1 MIEPFTLAWPGSVVE
16 YLDVLPLLVDAGF
29 HCVIPSLP
37 GFGWSGKPSEPGWG
51 VARIAAAWA
60 ELMARLGYERY
71 GAQGTDWGT
80 SVSAALGRHGAVAG
94 IHLMPP
100 LTPTAAAQGDDDAG
114 YSTQQRTR
122 PQTVG
127 YALTDS
133 PAGLAAWIGEELDA
147 WTDPRTP
154 IAQHRILDTLMLYW
168 LPRAAAPDP
177 RRGRSALHGHPLLER
192 ARARRALPGARA
204 AGGLRRRGH
213 RVLRAHSRLI
223 PHTRS
228 TTSLVNAASSK
239 NACGLPFEV
248 SLNATC
254 PASSVTL

>member
-100 LTPTAAAQGDDDAG
+100 LAPTAAAGWQPDEDAG
-114 YSTQQRTR
+114 YSTQHRTR

-133 PAGLAAWIGEELDA
+133 PAGLAAWIGEKLDTWA
-147 WTDPRTP
+147 DPRSP
-154 IAQHRILDTLMLYW
+154 IPERRVLDTLTVYWLTGTAASSARLYW
-168 LPRAAAPDP
+168 ESAGDECGRLKWARCGRLKWPHLRPIAAGLLRA
-177 RRGRSALHGHPLLER
+177 HR
-192 ARARRALPGARA
+192 ARADGGGRDGFQDGDVRADQAR
-204 AGGLRRRGH
+204 
-213 RVLRAHSRLI
+213 S
-223 PHTRS
+223 
-228 TTSLVNAASSK
+228 
-239 NACGLPFEV
+239 
-248 SLNATC
+248 
-254 PASSVTL
+254 